1 MEVYST
7 NHVQIRCEQLKTP
20 KNSKCY
26 ANKLRN
32 VFFLLLFLFWG
43 FTLNRE
49 PQMPNFETVISLHH
63 QLS

>member
-1 MEVYST
+1 MLRK
-7 NHVQIRCEQLKTP
+7 QIK
-20 KNSKCY
+20 KCF
-26 ANKLRN
+26 L
-32 VFFLLLFLFWG
+32 LLLFLFWG